1 MHEVDILNRT
11 PVIERLM
18 DILQGLRS
26 NRQPMT
32 FSLNGKWGSG
42 KTFVLNLL
50 ADRIKEVNQTP
61 SDDEMPFCYIRYDC
75 WKYDYYAEPLISLV
89 SAMRDAIQSKTTEGN
104 IDYVGSEL
112 KDTAKKLRKW
122 VIETGGSFVQAQTGI
137 NIAPILLELVN
148 DNPEKRQKEY
158 DDYFSVTEALN
169 NLRVIMKEVSQKH
182 TLVIVVDELDRCLP
196 EYMIRVLERLH
207 HLFEGLE
214 NIIVIIATDRQQLEH
229 TIKSIYGTE
238 TDAVSYLQK
247 MIQFEL
253 SLDFGKIENEERLQQ
268 KFSKLLSFYDGNK
281 YPSELVFTEF
291 FDALFREIE
300 IRKRIQWVDKI
311 CLVHQ
316 LSFGDRKVGYDV
328 LYYELFWVVFAKIYN
343 IVPIT
348 REIRID
354 THDPFTVFHQTL
366 DGKQRPQDIY
376 FISYLSEK
384 ISGISV
390 AQADGWNDEE
400 PQFVIHNHVSD
411 LNMMFWYWTRTMA
424 NNVRQYYLPRTA
436 NQEKTKQLQ
445 HEAIH
450 NIECIKKFQDVF
462 ENVN

>member
-18 DILQGLRS
+18 AVLQGLRS

-50 ADRIKEVNQTP
+50 ANRIKEVNQTP

-89 SAMRDAIQSKTTEGN
+89 SAMQDAIQSKTTEGN

-112 KDTAKKLRKW
+112 KDTAKKLCKW
-122 VIETGGSFVQAQTGI
+122 AIETGGSFVQAQTGI
-137 NIAPILLELVN
+137 NIASILLELVN
-148 DNPEKRQKEY
+148 DNPEKSQKEY

-268 KFSKLLSFYDGNK
+268 KFSRLLSFFDGNK
-281 YPSELVFTEF
+281 YPSELPFVEF

-343 IVPIT
+343 IAPIT
-348 REIRID
+348 EEIRID
-354 THDPFTVFHQTL
+354 TRDPFAGFHQIS
-366 DGKQRPQDIY
+366 DGQQGIQDIF
-376 FISYLSEK
+376 FISYLKEK
-384 ISGISV
+384 FNGISI
-390 AQADGWNDEE
+390 AQDFNGWSDEE
-400 PQFVIHNHVSD
+400 PRFLIYHVND
-411 LNMMFWYWTRTMA
+411 LNMMFWYWTQTTP
-424 NNVRQYYLPRTA
+424 NNICHYSPKTA
-436 NQEKTKQLQ
+436 ESEIAERLKKEIPQNLD
-445 HEAIH
+445 
-450 NIECIKKFQDVF
+450 CIKKFQDIF
-462 ENVN
+462 DNVN